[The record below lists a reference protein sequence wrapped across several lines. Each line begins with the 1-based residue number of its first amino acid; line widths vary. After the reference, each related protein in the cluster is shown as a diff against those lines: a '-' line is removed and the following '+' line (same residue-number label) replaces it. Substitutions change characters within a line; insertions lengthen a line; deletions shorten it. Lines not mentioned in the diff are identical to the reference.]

1 MCYKDEVQK
10 KNAEKLQRK
19 FEEDNVPKFIRDYFS
34 FMNSEAGKLNYWGT
48 IKNFLMWCIERNDIR
63 KDNISDI
70 TPDDMDEIK
79 TVSAIVFLEVLIKS
93 GISPS
98 TMMVKKNILG
108 SFWEYMVKN
117 DYVRKNIIHNIP
129 KQKFKVKKKNNAK
142 VPLPEDMI
150 EKIKKKK
157 DDFVRERNLVIVRV
171 LKGTGLRES
180 ELAGL
185 DLQDL
190 YLEDSRP
197 YITVMGKGVYYT
209 QDAESVLVSKDAKL
223 AFEEWLKIR
232 SEVENIIDDKAVFI
246 NKNGKRLSE
255 DNIQAIFRNY
265 SNFSIKQIPI
275 L

>member
-129 KQKFKVKKKNNAK
+129 KQKFKVKKK
-142 VPLPEDMI
+142 
-150 EKIKKKK
+150 
-157 DDFVRERNLVIVRV
+157 
-171 LKGTGLRES
+171 GTGLRES

-232 SEVENIIDDKAVFI
+232 SEVENIIDDEAVFI
-246 NKNGKRLSE
+246 NLSS
-255 DNIQAIFRNY
+255 DFQ
-265 SNFSIKQIPI
+265 K